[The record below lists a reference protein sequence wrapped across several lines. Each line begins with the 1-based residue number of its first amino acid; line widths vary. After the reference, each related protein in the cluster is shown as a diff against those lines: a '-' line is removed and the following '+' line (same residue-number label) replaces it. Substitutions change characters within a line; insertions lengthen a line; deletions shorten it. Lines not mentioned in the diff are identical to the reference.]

1 MKSQILKGLIVAYD
15 GSQQVLADA
24 MGLSLSRLN
33 AKINNWEG
41 AEFSRSEML
50 FIKNRYHLSGE
61 QFEEIFL

>member
-24 MGLSLSRLN
+24 MGISLSRLN
-33 AKINNWEG
+33 AKINAWNG
-41 AEFSRSEML
+41 AQFTWTEML
-50 FIKNRYHLSGE
+50 FIRNRYRLSGE